1 MAQSIVLFLHNL
13 FTAVWIGGLFML
25 AMTVI
30 PIVRGRLANPQEG
43 SAVKAMELFSEIT
56 LKHRKWVFV
65 SIAGLFITG
74 LMLSKV
80 NDPGGFM
87 KFGNQYQILASVKH
101 IATFLMII
109 VAVVRILK
117 VSGKLDKGKPA
128 KKSLGIPLIY
138 ANFALGVIVLLLSA
152 MMASL

>member
-1 MAQSIVLFLHNL
+1 
-13 FTAVWIGGLFML
+13 ML

-30 PIVRGRLANPQEG
+30 PIVRGRLANPQDG
-43 SAVKAMELFSEIT
+43 NVSKSMELFSEIT
-56 LKHRKWVFV
+56 LKHRKWVFI

-87 KFGNQYQILASVKH
+87 KFGSQYQILASVKH

-109 VAVVRILK
+109 VAVIRLLK
-117 VSGKLDKGKPA
+117 VSGRLDKGKPA
-128 KKSLGIPLIY
+128 KKALGIPLIY
-138 ANFALGVIVLLLSA
+138 ANFVLGIIVLFLSA
-152 MMASL
+152 MMAEL